1 MAVTAGE
8 AAAAAAVA
16 VASAAAVEGQH
27 MGDMASNSVCVVNS
41 QLNLFL

>member
-1 MAVTAGE
+1 MVVTAGE

-16 VASAAAVEGQH
+16 AASAAAAEGWH
-27 MGDMASNSVCVVNS
+27 AGDMASNSVCVVNS